1 MANSPQ
7 EAADPQ
13 AVRALQ
19 QMLQRG
25 QSDPAERAALDLVAR
40 QPGSMEAWVLLGHA
54 RRQQGDLDGAL
65 HAAQEAESLAPGHP
79 APGILR
85 ADLLLALGHGGDGLQ
100 VLDTLAE
107 RGDSLPV
114 LVLQD
119 LAQRYTQLGRHAQAL
134 ACHEAC
140 AAREPDHPAVLY
152 NLSTSLIALGRLAE
166 AEAALDRV
174 ITLVPG
180 DADAWYN
187 RATLRRQRPDRNHVA
202 ALQARLARTDRKP
215 QEAVALNYALAKELE
230 DLGRHEE
237 SFQALQRGAQARRAG
252 LAYRVEDDEDTL
264 AAIARCFDADF
275 FARPAAANGDARP
288 VFVVGLPRS
297 GTTLVDRIIGS
308 HPAVHS
314 RGETSDLAMA
324 LMRATGP
331 AADKLAR
338 VRQAAAMNL
347 DAFGRDYLSQLP
359 DGGAAREVDK
369 TPINFLYLGL
379 VAKALPGARIVHVR
393 RHPMDAC
400 YAMYKTLFRMAYP
413 FSYDLADLAR
423 YWLAYDRLM
432 AHWRQW
438 LPPGCLH
445 ELYYEG
451 LVARQETTSRALVD
465 FLGLDWDPACLAPER
480 NPEPSLTASAA
491 QVRQPVYT
499 SSVGA
504 WRRHAQAL
512 APLQARLA
520 AAGVDVDARPWEY
533 A

>member
-1 MANSPQ
+1 MANSTRQ
-7 EAADPQ
+7 TGDPQ
-13 AVRALQ
+13 AVHAVEQL
-19 QMLQRG
+19 LQRG
-25 QSDPAERAALDLVAR
+25 QAGPAERAAQDLVTR
-40 QPGSMEAWVLLGHA
+40 QPASMQAWVLLGHA
-54 RRQQGDLDGAL
+54 RRQRGDLDGAL
-65 HAAQEAESLAPGHP
+65 DAAQQAESLAPGHP
-79 APGILR
+79 APGMLR
-85 ADLLLALGHGGDGLQ
+85 ADLLVALGHGGDARL
-100 VLDTLAE
+100 VLDELAA
-107 RGDSLPV
+107 RTDALPV

-119 LAQRYTQLGRHAQAL
+119 LAQRYTQLGQHAQAL

-140 AAREPDHPAVLY
+140 AKREPAQPAVLY
-152 NLSTSLIALGRLAE
+152 NLSTSLIALGRLQE

-174 ITLVPG
+174 VALAPD

-187 RATLRRQRPDRNHVA
+187 RATLRRQTAGQNHVA
-202 ALQARLARTDRKP
+202 ALESRLSRPDRRP

-237 SFQALQRGAQARRAG
+237 AFQALRRGADARRAG
-252 LAYRVEDDEDTL
+252 LAYRIEDDEDTL
-264 AAIARCFDADF
+264 AAIARSFGAEF
-275 FARPAAANGDARP
+275 FQRPAATHASTRP

-297 GTTLVDRIIGS
+297 GSTLVDRILS
-308 HPAVHS
+308 CHRDVHS

-338 VRQAAAMNL
+338 VRQAAAMDL
-347 DAFGRDYLSQLP
+347 EAFGRDYLQQLP
-359 DGGAAREVDK
+359 AKGAAREIDK
-369 TPINFLYLGL
+369 TPVNFLYLGL

-400 YAMYKTLFRMAYP
+400 FAMYKTLFRMAYP
-413 FSYDLADLAR
+413 FSYDLQDLGR

-432 AHWRQW
+432 AHWRRH
-438 LPPGCLH
+438 LPPHCLH
-445 ELYYEG
+445 EVYYEG
-451 LVARQETTSRALVD
+451 LVARQEATSRELLA

-491 QVRQPVYT
+491 QVRQPVYS

-504 WRRHAQAL
+504 WRRHEGAL
-512 APLQARLA
+512 APLQALLA
-520 AAGVDVDARPWEY
+520 AAGVDVDARPWES

>member
-1 MANSPQ
+1 MAHSPQ

-13 AVRALQ
+13 AVRALE

-25 QSDPAERAALDLVAR
+25 QAGPAERAALDLVAR
-40 QPGSMEAWVLLGHA
+40 QPGCMEAWVLLGHA
-54 RRQQGDLDGAL
+54 RRQRGDLDGAL

-79 APGILR
+79 APGMLR
-85 ADLLLALGHGGDGLQ
+85 ADLLLAQGHAGDGLQ
-100 VLDTLAE
+100 VLDLMAA
-107 RGDSLPV
+107 RGDALPV
-114 LVLQD
+114 TVLQD

-134 ACHEAC
+134 ACHETC
-140 AAREPDHPAVLY
+140 VAREPEHPAILY
-152 NLSTSLIALGRLAE
+152 NLSTSLIALGRMDE
-166 AEAALDRV
+166 AEAVLDRV
-174 ITLVPG
+174 IERAPT

-187 RATLRRQRPDRNHVA
+187 RATLRRQTPERNHVA
-202 ALQARLARTDRKP
+202 ALQARLSRPDRRP
-215 QEAVALNYALAKELE
+215 QETVALNYALAKELE
-230 DLGRHEE
+230 DLGRHEQC
-237 SFQALQRGAQARRAG
+237 FQALRRGADARRAG
-252 LAYRVEDDEDTL
+252 LAYRVQDDEETL
-264 AAIARCFDADF
+264 AAIARHFDADF
-275 FARPAAANGDARP
+275 FARPAAGNADARP

-297 GTTLVDRIIGS
+297 GTTLVDRIISS

-324 LMRATGP
+324 LMRGTGP
-331 AADKLAR
+331 ATDKQSR
-338 VRQAAAMNL
+338 VRQAAAMDL

-359 DGGAAREVDK
+359 QASAAREVDK

-379 VAKALPGARIVHVR
+379 VARALPGARIVHVR

-413 FSYDLADLAR
+413 FSYDLDDLGR

-432 AHWRQW
+432 AHWRRW
-438 LPPGCLH
+438 LPAHCLH
-445 ELYYEG
+445 ELHYEG
-451 LVARQETTSRALVD
+451 LVARQESTSRALIE
-465 FLGLDWDPACLAPER
+465 FLGLQWDPACLAPER

-491 QVRQPVYT
+491 QIRQPVYS

-512 APLQARLA
+512 APLQSRFS
-520 AAGVDVDARPWEY
+520 AAGVDVDARPWER

>member
-1 MANSPQ
+1 MAHSPQ

-13 AVRALQ
+13 AVRALEQ
-19 QMLQRG
+19 LLQRG
-25 QSDPAERAALDLVAR
+25 QSGQAERAALDLVAR
-40 QPGSMEAWVLLGHA
+40 QPASMEAWVLLGHA
-54 RRQQGDLDGAL
+54 RRQRGDLDGAL

-79 APGILR
+79 APGMLR
-85 ADLLLALGHGGDGLQ
+85 ADLLLAQGHTGDGLQ
-100 VLDTLAE
+100 VLDHLATQ
-107 RGDSLPV
+107 GDALP
-114 LVLQD
+114 LAVLQD

-134 ACHEAC
+134 ACHQAC
-140 AAREPDHPAVLY
+140 VAREPEHPAVLY
-152 NLSTSLIALGRLAE
+152 NLSTSLIALGRMDD

-174 ITLVPG
+174 IALAPG

-187 RATLRRQRPDRNHVA
+187 RATLRRQTPERNHVA
-202 ALQARLARTDRKP
+202 PLQARLSHPDRRP
-215 QEAVALNYALAKELE
+215 QETVALHYALAKELE
-230 DLGRHEE
+230 DLGRHED
-237 SFQALQRGAQARRAG
+237 SFQALQRGADARRAR

-264 AAIARCFDADF
+264 SAIARAFGADF
-275 FARPAAANGDARP
+275 FARPAAADADARP

-297 GTTLVDRIIGS
+297 GTTLVDRILSS

-324 LMRATGP
+324 LMRAT
-331 AADKLAR
+331 ASATDKASR
-338 VRQAAAMNL
+338 VRQAATMDL

-359 DGGAAREVDK
+359 HGGAAREIDK

-379 VAKALPGARIVHVR
+379 VAKALPGVRIVHLR

-413 FSYDLADLAR
+413 FSYDLADLGR

-438 LPPGCLH
+438 LPAGCLH
-445 ELYYEG
+445 ELHYEA
-451 LVARQETTSRALVD
+451 LVARQEDTSRALVD
-465 FLGLDWDPACLAPER
+465 FLGLAWDPACLAPER

-491 QVRQPVYT
+491 QVRQPVYS

-512 APLQARLA
+512 APLQAQLA
-520 AAGVDVDARPWEY
+520 AAGVDVDARPWES